1 MGAAPRLPN
10 HPSRGHDRSIT
21 RPPGGRPLPLRLRF
35 DLAALMPHIRQRVV
49 AAGGSMSTFSIRL
62 ARQSDA
68 PRMAVMSRD
77 LIETGLG
84 WRWRPERILACLR
97 DRATNGLVAVERQ
110 RMIGFA
116 VMKYL
121 DEQAHL
127 LLLAVAPGRR
137 RSGVG
142 RALFAWLEVR
152 IGDWALIV
160 PLGLYA
166 AAHLGVAPPVLGTG
180 THGGFNP
187 FAWQILFLVGA
198 TAFSAREVFELL
210 LPPTLLSG
218 LTELTIPTCQG

>member
-1 MGAAPRLPN
+1 MGAAPRLPD

-62 ARQSDA
+62 ARRSDA
-68 PRMAVMSRD
+68 PRMAAMSRD

-142 RALFAWLEVR
+142 RALFAWLEASARVAGIGTIQFEVR
-152 IGDWALIV
+152 AGNDEARAFYHDLGCEESGTMAGYYGGREAAVRMYRRLRLAVDVSATPGAPAV
-160 PLGLYA
+160 PLWR
-166 AAHLGVAPPVLGTG
+166 PP
-180 THGGFNP
+180 
-187 FAWQILFLVGA
+187 
-198 TAFSAREVFELL
+198 R
-210 LPPTLLSG
+210 
-218 LTELTIPTCQG
+218 